1 MAKILEFKT
10 KEAQYSDTYSPHG
23 DETLSFG
30 AKSDG
35 SIDLNSDIS
44 AVLGDLSIRR
54 DWTNQE
60 LADLY
65 RVCHLLNSAKIH
77 VETDRGIAEDG
88 DPWFVFCSENGEVF
102 IHLCRI
108 DGMYILDCANLSA
121 PLKGRNFRE
130 LIADFTDKLAVPK
143 TSDSHAGH
151 VIHLERSQK
160 LSLHPS
166 AMMAALIW
174 TLFLASEELVLVVPE
189 TDTDETIDLQ
199 DLETVYSAELPESV
213 DHPRLQD
220 DGFAKEDSA
229 KLASPVFTEEM
240 MSTVHRDSNAQ
251 VYSLSPS
258 AFTIGLSSIAVALG
272 FLNEQV
278 HLRLEKGLVQALQD
292 FDARFLESVAVQNA
306 ELAASKASEID
317 AVTVVDVTDGL
328 ETSKD
333 MADLDQ
339 VMLVSD
345 THSVALDAV
354 QADQIVSQMSVT
366 RSKIAST
373 RDAEKNVI
381 ALETEPVIP
390 HDVEQQDDAAALLQT
405 QEEGEVS
412 ILLSLMSALDAPMS
426 EIKLSHVTIKSAD
439 SLLEFDGKGLFD
451 WISAPSLDESEN
463 LWQLD
468 TTAVRLIDFLEAKD
482 GDIYYLTTS
491 NGVVIID
498 VTAKTGGE
506 TATLYWEA
514 DDGQVISFVGL
525 AADFEEFNLV
535 A

>member
-10 KEAQYSDTYSPHG
+10 KEAQYSDTFSPQG
-23 DETLSFG
+23 DDTLSFG

-44 AVLGDLSIRR
+44 SVLGDLPVRR

-65 RVCHLLNSAKIH
+65 RVCHLLNGAKIH
-77 VETDRGIAEDG
+77 VETDRGVAEDG

-143 TSDSHAGH
+143 ASDGHAGH

-189 TDTDETIDLQ
+189 SDTDETIDLQ
-199 DLETVYSAELPESV
+199 GLETVYSAELPENVEQSL
-213 DHPRLQD
+213 LQPH
-220 DGFAKEDSA
+220 GSAKEDSA

-251 VYSLSPS
+251 VYSLNPS
-258 AFTIGLSSIAVALG
+258 TFTIGLSSIAVALG
-272 FLNEQV
+272 FLNEHA
-278 HLRLEKGLVQALQD
+278 HLRLEKSLVQALQD

-306 ELAASKASEID
+306 ELAASKISGIES
-317 AVTVVDVTDGL
+317 VTVVDVTDGH
-328 ETSKD
+328 ETTKD
-333 MADLDQ
+333 VVGLDQ
-339 VMLVSD
+339 VVLASD
-345 THSVALDAV
+345 TQSVVLDAV
-354 QADQIVSQMSVT
+354 QAEFVSQMSVI

-373 RDAEKNVI
+373 READKNVI
-381 ALETEPVIP
+381 ALETVSVIP
-390 HDVEQQDDAAALLQT
+390 QDVEQQDGAPASLQT
-405 QEEGEVS
+405 QEESEVS
-412 ILLSLMSALDAPMS
+412 ILSSLMSALDAPRS

-439 SLLEFDGKGLFD
+439 SLLEFDGRDLFD
-451 WISAPSLDESEN
+451 WISAPSLEESEN